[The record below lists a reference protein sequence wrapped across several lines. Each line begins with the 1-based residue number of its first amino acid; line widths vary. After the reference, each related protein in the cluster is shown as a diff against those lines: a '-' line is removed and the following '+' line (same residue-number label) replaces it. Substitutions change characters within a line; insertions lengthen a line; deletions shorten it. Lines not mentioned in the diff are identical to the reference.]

1 MGNRHASDILFE
13 IVSPG
18 LITPLTD
25 DARITSYTA
34 FEMYLYL
41 NSQTH
46 LLQIHTGKE
55 DRFGILVMKCIG
67 SDVEHARRLL
77 INFIGTLKTVKLE
90 HEYRLEESI
99 ILKSTKNIKKTEK
112 DYPVGYVHV
121 LAREDDSVELSAQSD
136 AHPTICE
143 PYISDTSQLVQARGQ
158 SFAEVCAALEQFTTI
173 LSHAV
178 LQYK

>member
-41 NSQTH
+41 NSRTH

-67 SDVEHARRLL
+67 KDQIVRGTGRDL
-77 INFIGTLKTVKLE
+77 IN
-90 HEYRLEESI
+90 
-99 ILKSTKNIKKTEK
+99 
-112 DYPVGYVHV
+112 
-121 LAREDDSVELSAQSD
+121 
-136 AHPTICE
+136 E
-143 PYISDTSQLVQARGQ
+143 PFRSG
-158 SFAEVCAALEQFTTI
+158 
-173 LSHAV
+173 
-178 LQYK
+178 